1 VSSGDLSIVSY
12 APVIRQSVDSFQ
24 ERLQTE
30 KETYTITDGIGFDTA
45 SFILTGPP
53 EYLAE
58 WFENGLVRDVTWKAP
73 DGRVCW
79 QGYVNRLAL
88 TIGDVTR
95 TVSVDG
101 MANRVFYVYT
111 PLDTTQNPPTASEQ
125 TTITKNDATSQA
137 RYGIKTAIVS
147 GNETTA
153 ATADDEAYSALKRLK
168 LIRVGEQR
176 AIGQGKYPSLTVQMR
191 GYAYMVD
198 WCLYEQTGDTGTDN
212 AHTIIIAVL
221 TADANGIIYASDVNI
236 DTNTT
241 AIEKYHDG
249 KSTAWKIIQNIA
261 ARGRESG
268 SEGWPWTCGVYE
280 GRKVWYKAQE
290 GIDGYGNPEST
301 NKYLAI
307 THHISDQG
315 DVYLDEAGAEIPSWA
330 MRPDRLVYT
339 SGIPGLPMLVKK
351 VKWDAP
357 GKVTLTGEDAR
368 NPLRQRSSRET
379 NDAVVEQMRSW
390 FYAKDRDVTIASDRE
405 IVYTG
410 IIPVGGIILW
420 SGAIVDIPTGWQICD
435 GTNGTPN
442 LQDRFVVGAG
452 DSYAV
457 GATGGAA
464 SNYLSHT
471 HTSGT
476 YATDSDAHTHGPG
489 TLNTDDD
496 THNHDVIGTSGTSSA
511 SYFLAAPG
519 GNAVP
524 DTMHVHGSGS
534 FAADNDTHDHDVDSG
549 VTASD
554 SHSHDVTGS
563 SASAGSAA
571 QENRPPY
578 YALAY
583 IQRLS

>member
-1 VSSGDLSIVSY
+1 MAIRQGGGVSELSITAL
-12 APVIRQSVDSFQ
+12 APVIRQSIDSYQ
-24 ERLQTE
+24 ERLETE
-30 KETYTITDGIGFDTA
+30 KETYTITDGIGFDSA

-53 EYLAE
+53 EYLTE
-58 WFENGLVRDVTWKAP
+58 WFENGLVRDVTWRAP
-73 DGRVCW
+73 DGRIAW

-88 TIGDVTR
+88 TVGDVTR

-101 MANRVFYVYT
+101 MANRVFYAYT
-111 PLDTTQNPPTASEQ
+111 PLDTTQNPPTAGEQ

-191 GYAYMVD
+191 GYGYMVD
-198 WCLYEQTGDTGTDN
+198 WCLYEQIGDTGTDN

-221 TADANGIIYASDVNI
+221 TADSNGIIYASDINI
-236 DTNTT
+236 DANAT

-249 KSTAWKIIQNIA
+249 KATAWKIIQNIA
-261 ARGRESG
+261 ARGREAD

-280 GRKVWYKAQE
+280 GRRVWYKAQE
-290 GIDGYGNPEST
+290 GVDGYGNAEST

-315 DVYLDEAGAEIPSWA
+315 DVYLDEAGAEVPSWA

-339 SGIPGLPMLVKK
+339 SGVPGLPMLVKQ

-368 NPLRQRSSRET
+368 NPLRKPTSRTTPPE
-379 NDAVVEQMRSW
+379 DIEMLRSW
-390 FYAKDRDVTIASDRE
+390 FFAKDRDVTLITNRKIVLGDGTEIPASA
-405 IVYTG
+405 IV
-410 IIPVGGIILW
+410 PVGGIILW
-420 SGAIVDIPTGWQICD
+420 SGSTGSIPTGWQICN
-435 GTNGTPN
+435 GTNSTPDLRN
-442 LQDRFVVGAG
+442 SFVIGAG
-452 DSYAV
+452 DTYAV
-457 GATGGAA
+457 DATGGATTK
-464 SNYLSHT
+464 NLSHT
-471 HTSGT
+471 HASGT
-476 YATDSDAHTHGPG
+476 YATDSDGHTHGTG
-489 TLNTDDD
+489 TLTMGYPSTAQTTDLVAGW
-496 THNHDVIGTSGTSSA
+496 TAAMGNHIHT
-511 SYFLAAPG
+511 L
-519 GNAVP
+519 
-524 DTMHVHGSGS
+524 
-534 FAADNDTHDHDVDSG
+534 SG

-554 SHSHDVTGS
+554 SHSHDVTGTSGWGGS
-563 SASAGSAA
+563 ST
-571 QENRPPY
+571 QDIMPPY

-583 IQRLS
+583 IMRVA